1 MDYQTE
7 IKLHHP
13 YFGRKYMICFTIAYC
28 LYLLDTFIMMAIPQL
43 IVITSLIFL
52 MLLWKKLVLSQH
64 RMLIV
69 LLRFIQILTIVQALS
84 AFFVQL
90 PIVADDWQKSN
101 VRLVNSFGL
110 MGYEDVDDA
119 LNKDFETYARFH
131 MVTLCLAIVS
141 TEVYIVSQKTYQR

>member
-1 MDYQTE
+1 
-7 IKLHHP
+7 
-13 YFGRKYMICFTIAYC
+13 MICFTIAYC